1 MTPDDPIASGI
12 DLAPGVSVASDG
24 LRLAFVRSGGPGGQN
39 VNKLSTKAQLHVRV
53 DALRGLSAAAL
64 MRLRAIAG
72 SRLTALDEIL
82 LMSESER
89 GQEAN
94 KAAVFERL
102 REMIVRAKVEPK
114 RRKKTKISRRAKAR
128 RMDQKSRRGEIKTN
142 RRFRGE

>member
-1 MTPDDPIASGI
+1 M
-12 DLAPGVSVASDG
+12 APGVSAAADG
-24 LRLAFVRSGGPGGQN
+24 VRLAFVRSGGPGGQN
-39 VNKLSTKAQLHVRV
+39 VNKLATKAQLHVRV
-53 DALRGLSAAAL
+53 DALRGLSAGA
-64 MRLRAIAG
+64 MQRLRVIAG
-72 SRLTALDEIL
+72 HRLTASDEIL

-114 RRKKTKISRRAKAR
+114 RRKKTRIGKRAKAR
-128 RMDQKSRRGEIKTN
+128 RMDQKRRRGEIKTN